1 MRLNRFIL
9 GRVPGVGNKSDS
21 DSNRRVPV
29 RRITTNSKWKPV
41 VELEVQNN
49 VLEGIQKMIAV
60 PFESHSTV
68 NRKHRSIGNT

>member
-29 RRITTNSKWKPV
+29 RRITINKLWKPV
-41 VELEVQNN
+41 ICMEVQNN
-49 VLEGIQKMIAV
+49 VLEGTQKMRAV
-60 PFESHSTV
+60 PIESHSTV